1 MKKLF
6 TCTIVLLA
14 VLLLLTTGTLAF
26 DTLDPPKPG
35 AAEGWYVSNDAFSMN
50 DPTGQGWLDQ
60 GSTHFEYEFNNAG
73 LPVRRIEQSAYPDGS
88 SQADYLLEYDAQGR
102 LVRSVQ
108 SDGNHEMR
116 YDYRDDGSHLLTYTW
131 WAEDETQADARTSYR
146 TYDPQLDWYWYGD
159 FSFEMDDKGMI
170 ARRWSDRFEYVY
182 TTEYDGQGRVS
193 KVTVVCTQDH
203 TSYTDEYT
211 YTDDGWS
218 MRESTRTGYE
228 EFVYDARDRLTKYI
242 FGYDDGAPAYVYT
255 YDSDGNCTE
264 ISNGFRRWTYAYQ
277 KAVAEEKPSFLDVTD
292 PKSFFY
298 TPVYWAVKNG
308 ITKGT
313 GPDTFSPGVTCT
325 RGQVVTFLWRA
336 AGSPEPAGSANPF
349 ADVKEGAFYYKAVL
363 WAVEKGVTNGIDS
376 THFGPDRGCTRA
388 QVVTFLWRAKNEP
401 KPASDANPFADVTG
415 GYFRSAVLW
424 AVGKNIT
431 NGVDKT
437 HFGPNATC
445 TRGQIVTFLYRAE
458 NPDAASRGGLVG
470 ICMPT
475 AALMRWRNDGE
486 ALKTQIENLG
496 YDVTLQFADN
506 MPDNQIHQIENMLAD
521 GAKVLVISA
530 IDGYALNPVLAKAK
544 AAGVK
549 VIAYDRL
556 IYGSDAVNWYVTFSN
571 WKVGVAQGEYIEKA
585 LDLKNAAGKTYN
597 IEFVTGDLRDSNV
610 DLFYGGAMSVLQKYL
625 DSGVLVCRSGQTA
638 KQDVATEGWSSD
650 YACDRFHTLLTQ
662 YYADQPLHAVLA
674 SNDSTAQGVATAL
687 SDSYSNDVYPI
698 ITGQDCDILSVRN
711 MLDGKQA
718 MSVFKNTGDLVAKT
732 VEMVDAVMKGNAPP
746 VNDTETFDNGTGII
760 PSFLCDPQVCT
771 RDNIKELLIDS
782 GFYTWEELT
791 R

>member
-228 EFVYDARDRLTKYI
+228 EFVYDKQGLLTKYI
-242 FGYDDGAPAYVYT
+242 YGYEDNVPPYVYT
-255 YDSDGNCTE
+255 YDADGNCTE

-292 PKSFFY
+292 PGAFYY

-415 GYFRSAVLW
+415 GYYRSAVLW

-458 NPDAASRGGLVG
+458 NPDAASKGGLVG

-486 ALKTQIENLG
+486 ALKTQIETLG
-496 YDVTLQFADN
+496 YDVTLQYADN
-506 MPDNQIHQIENMLAD
+506 MPDKQIEQIENMLAD
-521 GAKVLVISA
+521 GAKVIVVAAVYDRALV
-530 IDGYALNPVLAKAK
+530 PVLAKAK
-544 AAGVK
+544 ASGVT
-549 VIAYDRL
+549 VIAYDRP
-556 IYGSDAVNWYVTFSN
+556 IGSDSVSYYTTFDVFSVGAV
-571 WKVGVAQGEYIEKA
+571 QGRFIVDR
-585 LDLKNAAGKTYN
+585 LDLAHAGDKTYN
-597 IEFVTGDLRDSNV
+597 IELIGGSPDDGNAYIYY
-610 DLFYGGAMSVLQKYL
+610 DGAMSELRKYIDAGTL
-625 DSGVLVCRSGQTA
+625 KVVSGQTSFE
-638 KQDVATEGWSSD
+638 DVATLGWSSEI
-650 YACDRFHTLLTQ
+650 AQERFESLLST
-662 YYADQPLHAVLA
+662 YYTDKQLDAVMC
-674 SNDSTAQGVATAL
+674 SNDSTAQGVAVAL
-687 SDSYSNDVYPI
+687 ENAYKNDVYPI
-698 ITGQDCDILSVRN
+698 LTGQDCDFVSVKN
-711 MLDGKQA
+711 MLDDKQA
-718 MSVFKNTGDLVAKT
+718 MSVFKDTRILVSRTA
-732 VEMVDAVMKGNAPP
+732 EMVDAVMKGDAPATNAEYTTR
-746 VNDTETFDNGTGII
+746 DG
-760 PSFLCDPQVCT
+760 SLCTYPAFFCEPAICT

>member
-255 YDSDGNCTE
+255 YDSDGNCIE

-277 KAVAEEKPSFLDVTD
+277 SPRKSLPS
-292 PKSFFY
+292 
-298 TPVYWAVKNG
+298 W
-308 ITKGT
+308 
-313 GPDTFSPGVTCT
+313 
-325 RGQVVTFLWRA
+325 
-336 AGSPEPAGSANPF
+336 
-349 ADVKEGAFYYKAVL
+349 
-363 WAVEKGVTNGIDS
+363 
-376 THFGPDRGCTRA
+376 
-388 QVVTFLWRAKNEP
+388 
-401 KPASDANPFADVTG
+401 
-415 GYFRSAVLW
+415 
-424 AVGKNIT
+424 
-431 NGVDKT
+431 
-437 HFGPNATC
+437 
-445 TRGQIVTFLYRAE
+445 
-458 NPDAASRGGLVG
+458 
-470 ICMPT
+470 M
-475 AALMRWRNDGE
+475 
-486 ALKTQIENLG
+486 
-496 YDVTLQFADN
+496 
-506 MPDNQIHQIENMLAD
+506 
-521 GAKVLVISA
+521 
-530 IDGYALNPVLAKAK
+530 
-544 AAGVK
+544 
-549 VIAYDRL
+549 
-556 IYGSDAVNWYVTFSN
+556 
-571 WKVGVAQGEYIEKA
+571 
-585 LDLKNAAGKTYN
+585 
-597 IEFVTGDLRDSNV
+597 
-610 DLFYGGAMSVLQKYL
+610 
-625 DSGVLVCRSGQTA
+625 
-638 KQDVATEGWSSD
+638 
-650 YACDRFHTLLTQ
+650 
-662 YYADQPLHAVLA
+662 
-674 SNDSTAQGVATAL
+674 
-687 SDSYSNDVYPI
+687 
-698 ITGQDCDILSVRN
+698 
-711 MLDGKQA
+711 
-718 MSVFKNTGDLVAKT
+718 
-732 VEMVDAVMKGNAPP
+732 
-746 VNDTETFDNGTGII
+746 
-760 PSFLCDPQVCT
+760 
-771 RDNIKELLIDS
+771 
-782 GFYTWEELT
+782 
-791 R
+791 